1 MAQLTEVFVG
11 VDVSKDILDVAV
23 HETGDFQRFGNDA
36 AGIGKLLEWL
46 APLAPRLVVMEA
58 TSTYHRQALTALVAA
73 GLAAVAV
80 NPRMVRDFAKSAGQL
95 AKTDKLDAQVLALYA
110 ERMKPPVRPLRD
122 AQTCE
127 LAALVTRRDQLI
139 ANRAAEE
146 TRRKTAPE
154 AVHGDIAQHIG
165 WLTRQI
171 QKLGKQIDKRVN
183 GNPDWLEQF
192 EVMTSV
198 PGVGESTAVHFIGS
212 FTELGETNG
221 KQAAK
226 LLGAA
231 PLNRDSGRRRGRRE
245 AWGGRADVRRIL
257 WMATISAI
265 KYNPVIRAFYER
277 LIAAGKPRKV
287 AMVAA
292 MRKLL
297 TILNAMVRDR
307 TRWRDETAADAGK
320 KA

>member
-23 HETGDFQRFGNDA
+23 QESGDFKRFANDA
-36 AGIGKLLEWL
+36 AGISRLLEWL

-73 GLAAVAV
+73 GVPAVAV

-110 ERMKPPVRPLRD
+110 ERMQPPVRPVRD
-122 AQTCE
+122 EQTRD

-139 ANRAAEE
+139 AIRAAEQ

-154 AVHGDIAQHIG
+154 TLYEDIDQHIA
-165 WLTRQI
+165 WLTKQI
-171 QKLGKQIDKRVN
+171 QKLGKKIDKRVS

-212 FTELGETNG
+212 FTELGETTG

-231 PLNRDSGRRRGRRE
+231 PLNRDSGRRRGQRQI
-245 AWGGRADVRRIL
+245 WGGRADVRRVL
-257 WMATISAI
+257 LMATVSATAH
-265 KYNPVIRAFYER
+265 NPVIRAFYER
-277 LIAAGKPRKV
+277 LIAAGKLRKV